1 MSNMLNAVGTA
12 PVHNMLRRGISV
24 GLGNDGYIFDGFENM
39 RTAYL
44 VHRLVSRD
52 PNAIDAYTVLEMATI
67 RGAQLY
73 GLADQLGSI
82 ELGKK
87 ADLIVVKPYILPT
100 PLNRDS
106 VISHLIN
113 SINGCDVRTTIL
125 DGSVIMK
132 ERRVLT
138 VDEERVQREAQ
149 NAAAGLWER
158 LKTAKPQVEHVGTT
172 H

>member
-1 MSNMLNAVGTA
+1 
-12 PVHNMLRRGISV
+12 
-24 GLGNDGYIFDGFENM
+24 M
-39 RTAYL
+39 RAAYL

-87 ADLIVVKPYILPT
+87 ADLIVIKPDVIPT

-106 VISHLIN
+106 VVGHLIN
-113 SINGCDVRTTIL
+113 SITGRDVRTTIL
-125 DGSVIMK
+125 DGNVIMK
-132 ERRVLT
+132 DRRALT

-158 LKTAKPQVEHVGTT
+158 LKTAKPQVEHVGTI

>member
-1 MSNMLNAVGTA
+1 MTSILVKD
-12 PVHNMLRRGISV
+12 GIIVTMDPS
-24 GLGNDGYIFDGFENM
+24 
-39 RTAYL
+39 
-44 VHRLVSRD
+44 HRILSDHSIIVSKD

-73 GLADQLGSI
+73 GLADELGSI

-87 ADLIVVKPYILPT
+87 ADLIVVKPDILPT

-106 VISHLIN
+106 VVGHLIN
-113 SINGCDVRTTIL
+113 SISGCDVRTTIL
-125 DGSVIMK
+125 DGNVIMK

-158 LKTAKPQVEHVGTT
+158 LKTAKPQVEHIGTT
-172 H
+172 SLMPR